1 MLLFDDAGDEEGASK
16 PDGNKKVKEK
26 IKFEVEASNL
36 ASKID
41 EFVRSKEIMTL
52 KNLEAKSIFTEKNEM
67 KRASWQAISDLE
79 ERRLAIEKKKA
90 MSELIV
96 EVNSTM
102 MMYPN
107 TMDAYTREWW
117 DMKGFTEKTII
128 FLTSVL

>member
-1 MLLFDDAGDEEGASK
+1 MLLFDDAVDEEGATK
-16 PDGNKKVKEK
+16 PDGNTKVKEK

-117 DMKGFTEKTII
+117 DMKGFTEKNNN
-128 FLTSVL
+128 FSN